1 MSEILG
7 YSKWANEQPKL
18 SEKDTSAKRMV
29 DHLAA
34 SQVPL
39 AHEVVSVSLVSQ
51 AVGQGGVGGVQ
62 ASGVAGDEGQG

>member
-1 MSEILG
+1 M
-7 YSKWANEQPKL
+7 

-34 SQVPL
+34 AQVPL

-62 ASGVAGDEGQG
+62 ASGVAGDEGQR